1 MSILDRYIIKT
12 FLINFA
18 VLLTVIMSLFVLV
31 DVITDIDEF
40 LKAGPRRA
48 QAPVIREVSQQFSLD
63 RDRLQAAVRR
73 DITEQQLID
82 SFGLTPQQAAETW
95 PRFQVSTL
103 AHIGWTVFVLA
114 DYYIPTIL
122 LIYVYFSGLLVAGAM
137 GFTLA
142 SLSRTR
148 ELTAMVAGGL
158 SLYRVAA
165 PIIVAGMALT
175 LLPLPLQEYVL
186 PPLAD
191 KLLRSKSEVAEP
203 RIRSQ
208 AVLFTP
214 DGKGNLITAARFEFS
229 TDDQPS
235 TLRGVRILER
245 DPETLTLKRRIAGD
259 HADWDP
265 AAQAWTFIGSAYAAE
280 PEDARAL
287 RDRMQG
293 PEPVDAFPTQLSPD
307 VLLARQASQYIRL
320 LDLRRLRELQQN
332 PAVQSEPRLVADI
345 IRTIWSRFSLLILN
359 LLVLVIGLPF
369 FLAVAPANPLTQAL
383 KAAGLCLSTWGL
395 GLIALQAG
403 ADTMPPVLTA
413 WLPVILAIPLAAYL
427 LTLVKT

>member
-1 MSILDRYIIKT
+1 MNTLDRYIIKT

-18 VLLTVIMSLFVLV
+18 VLLSVIMALFVLV
-31 DVITDIDEF
+31 DFITDIDEF
-40 LKAGPRRA
+40 LEAGPQRA
-48 QAPVIREVSQQFSLD
+48 QAPAVRAVSQEFDLD
-63 RDRLQAAVRR
+63 PARLRAVLRR
-73 DITEQQLID
+73 NPTEQDLVD
-82 SFGLTPQQAAETW
+82 SFPLTPQQAAEIL
-95 PRFQVSTL
+95 PRLEISSFTGIAWTL
-103 AHIGWTVFVLA
+103 YVIA
-114 DYYIPTIL
+114 DYYIPTVL
-122 LIYVYFSGLLVAGAM
+122 LVYVYFSGLLVAGAM

-142 SLSRTR
+142 GFHRTR
-148 ELTAMVAGGL
+148 ELTAMVTGGL
-158 SLYRVAA
+158 SLYRLAA

-186 PPLAD
+186 PPMAD
-191 KLLRSKSEVAEP
+191 KLLRSKSTVAEP

-214 DGKGNLITAARFEFS
+214 DGRGNLLTAARFDFG
-229 TDDQPS
+229 TQDQPS

-245 DPETLTLKRRIAGD
+245 DPDTLNLRRRIAGD

-265 AAQAWTFIGSAYAAE
+265 AAQAWTFVGSAYAAE

-287 RDRMQG
+287 QDQMLG
-293 PEPVDAFPTQLSPD
+293 PQPVEAFPTQLSPD
-307 VLLARQASQYIRL
+307 VILARQASQYVRL

-359 LLVLVIGLPF
+359 LLVLVMGLPF
-369 FLAVAPANPLTQAL
+369 FLSVSPFNTLTQSL
-383 KAAGLCLSTWGL
+383 KAAAVCLTTWGL

-403 ADTMPPVLTA
+403 TDTMPPVLTA
-413 WLPVILAIPLAAYL
+413 WLPVILAIPVAAYL

>member
-1 MSILDRYIIKT
+1 MSTLDRYIIKT

-18 VLLTVIMSLFVLV
+18 VLLAVIMSLFVVV

-48 QAPVIREVSQQFSLD
+48 QTPAIRETAQQFGLD
-63 RDRLQAAVRR
+63 QQRLRNAVYRGV
-73 DITEQQLID
+73 TEQQLVTT
-82 SFGLTPQQAAETW
+82 FGLTPQQAADTW
-95 PRFQVSTL
+95 PRFQVSAL
-103 AHIGWTVFVLA
+103 AHIGWTGFVLA
-114 DYYIPTIL
+114 DYYVPMIL

-142 SLSRTR
+142 SFQRTR

-186 PPLAD
+186 PEMAD

-208 AVLFTP
+208 AVFFTP
-214 DGKGNLITAARFEFS
+214 DGQGNLMTAARFEFS

-245 DPETLTLKRRIAGD
+245 DPQTLTLKRRIAGD

-265 AAQAWTFIGSAYAAE
+265 AAQAWSFVGSAYAAE
-280 PEDARAL
+280 PDDARSL
-287 RDRMQG
+287 RDQMQG

-307 VLLARQASQYIRL
+307 VLLARQASQYVRL

-332 PAVQSEPRLVADI
+332 PAIQSEPRLVADI

-383 KAAGLCLSTWGL
+383 KAAALCLTTWGL
-395 GLIALQAG
+395 GLITLQAG
-403 ADTMPPVLTA
+403 TDTMPPVLTA
-413 WLPVILAIPLAAYL
+413 WLPVILALPVAAYL